1 MPATDPAIVAM
12 MVILSLDNPPPP
24 PPPPLDVGPLRVA
37 VVVGAGW
44 SAERVLPGVAVYVD
58 GMYQLPASSGTR
70 TC

>member
-24 PPPPLDVGPLRVA
+24 PPLDVGPLRVG

-44 SAERVLPGVAVYVD
+44 SAERVLPGVAVYVED
-58 GMYQLPASSGTR
+58 TCQLPASCGTS

>member
-24 PPPPLDVGPLRVA
+24 PLLDVGPLRVG

-44 SAERVLPGVAVYVD
+44 SAERVLPGVAVYME
-58 GMYQLPASSGTR
+58 GMYQLPTSCGTR

>member
-12 MVILSLDNPPPP
+12 MVILSLDK

-58 GMYQLPASSGTR
+58 GMYQLPASCGTR

>member
-12 MVILSLDNPPPP
+12 MVILSLDNPPP

-44 SAERVLPGVAVYVD
+44 SAERVLPGVAVYVED
-58 GMYQLPASSGTR
+58 TCQLPASCGTS

>member
-12 MVILSLDNPPPP
+12 MVMLSLDN
-24 PPPPLDVGPLRVA
+24 PPPLDVGPLRVG

-58 GMYQLPASSGTR
+58 GIYQLPASCGTR